1 MDFNSFGCEKRFIE
15 GIHRTVQRDVLIQE
29 YCGGNFAFIN
39 LVDFFYRSAEGNA
52 ILMFLF
58 ICIIYPILFLCVAAI
73 ADKYLATGM
82 QDLSI
87 RFGLSPT
94 IAAIT
99 LIAFANGAPD
109 VLASLSSSG
118 KEGGMFIALGSLFG
132 GYVFSACLVISN
144 VAVSVPDPIKLP
156 KYATLK
162 EFLFFFTS
170 VVVVC
175 IFGFIGTAGYAF
187 VGCYMTVYVL
197 YLISSIVAEK
207 YDDKSGEGIHDSEFS
222 DLEGKLDAGEEDKE
236 KEDLKEGEEK
246 KDGDEKI
253 EEEKDEEVKNSKKDG
268 EGEGDEKKDS
278 KIEMSEKDSK
288 KEDEKEEGFLKQ
300 ITNELNDDEA
310 SSLESAVLF
319 PLLLAGLFT
328 VCYLENPFM
337 KLKATKFFIIAFSIF
352 FFLWALEL
360 TGFSELILI
369 SIGGGIALVALV
381 CELTKLSQNVLDIIY
396 ELTSVFAAIGWISI
410 FSGVI
415 IDFISFLAFYFSIN
429 EIILSS
435 LLLSAGNTIGDFFGN
450 AALAK
455 AGEPIMGAIAAYS
468 GQIFNNFIGFSVNVL
483 SAASIGDTAFDIFAL
498 DYYKGEDAH
507 LKPAPLGNYFLMCV
521 IATVVLVIILS
532 VVYYSLNDFTL
543 GKKFTPILVSVYGV
557 FFVGS
562 MTFGIL
568 SRS

>member
-15 GIHRTVQRDVLIQE
+15 SVTRVVQRDVLIQE
-29 YCGGNFAFIN
+29 YCGDNFAFIN
-39 LVDFFYRSAEGNA
+39 LVDFFYRSTESNA
-52 ILMFLF
+52 ILMFIF

-73 ADKYLATGM
+73 ADKYLASGM

-132 GYVFSACLVISN
+132 GYIFSACLVISN

-162 EFLFFFTS
+162 EFGFYFVS
-170 VVVVC
+170 VIVVC
-175 IFGFIGTAGYAF
+175 VFGVFRTAGYLF
-187 VGCYMTVYVL
+187 VGVYLAVYVL
-197 YLISSIVAEK
+197 YLVCSIVAEK
-207 YDDKSGEGIHDSEFS
+207 YDDQANQGVYDEEFNDVEGHLQEGEGNDV
-222 DLEGKLDAGEEDKE
+222 EGSK
-236 KEDLKEGEEK
+236 KEGE
-246 KDGDEKI
+246 I
-253 EEEKDEEVKNSKKDG
+253 ENEESPADEEKDGVK
-268 EGEGDEKKDS
+268 EGEGQGKEESKLEEENKDD
-278 KIEMSEKDSK
+278 KD
-288 KEDEKEEGFLKQ
+288 EGFLKQ
-300 ITNELNDDEA
+300 IANELHDDE
-310 SSLESAVLF
+310 SSSIENAILF
-319 PLLLAGLFT
+319 PLLLSGFFT

-337 KLKATKFFIIAFSIF
+337 KRKVTKFFIIALSIV
-352 FFLWALEL
+352 FFLWSLEL
-360 TGFSELILI
+360 TPFSILILFG
-369 SIGGGIALVALV
+369 IGGGVGLLALIL
-381 CELTKLSQNVLDIIY
+381 ELSGLSQNVLDIIY

-410 FSGVI
+410 FSGII

-468 GQIFNNFIGFSVNVL
+468 GQIFNNFVGFSVSVA
-483 SAASIGDTAFDIFAL
+483 SAASIGDVGFDIFAL
-498 DYYKGEDAH
+498 DYYKGEDAEN
-507 LKPAPLGNYFLMCV
+507 KPAPLGNYFLMTV
-521 IATVVLVIILS
+521 IATVVLVIIMS
-532 VVYYSLNDFTL
+532 VVYYSVNNFQL
-543 GKKFTPILVSVYGV
+543 GKKFTPILISVYGV

-562 MTFGIL
+562 MLFGIL
-568 SRS
+568 SRN